1 MFQLKTTV
9 DSNEHFTEEK
19 VKNDSGAINFAVNYV
34 EQFVIGH

>member
-1 MFQLKTTV
+1 MTV

-19 VKNDSGAINFAVNYV
+19 VKNDSGAINFAFNELFV